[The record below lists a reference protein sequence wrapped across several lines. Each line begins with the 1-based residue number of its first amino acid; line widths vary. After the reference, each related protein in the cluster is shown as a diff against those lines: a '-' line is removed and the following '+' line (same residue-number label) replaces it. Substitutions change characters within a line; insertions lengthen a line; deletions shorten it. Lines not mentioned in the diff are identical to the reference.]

1 MASEELVNRLRERA
15 TTLWQW
21 AGKAE
26 RTTGPSATTEQWR
39 IDGDLHDDAAT
50 EIDRLARE
58 LEATRAA
65 LRIAQTTAANLH
77 DTIRLRDRELEEAR
91 ELLREL
97 AGDDEAGLAWDG
109 GWRCVYCDSRA
120 RYTVLHDGEC
130 PIVRARRVLAN
141 TDTAGPQSADREE
154 RRESD

>member
-26 RTTGPSATTEQWR
+26 RTTGPSATTEHWR

-50 EIDRLARE
+50 EIYRLARE

-91 ELLREL
+91 ERERRII
-97 AGDDEAGLAWDG
+97 EALERSACHDLT
-109 GWRCVYCDSRA
+109 A
-120 RYTVLHDGEC
+120 RYALDAVRRALATDTEASDGE
-130 PIVRARRVLAN
+130 
-141 TDTAGPQSADREE
+141 
-154 RRESD
+154 

>member
-21 AGKAE
+21 AGRAE

-50 EIDRLARE
+50 EIYRLARE

-97 AGDDEAGLAWDG
+97 AGDDEYAGLVWLEKRLVCAYCGGDG
-109 GWRCVYCDSRA
+109 LYSVS
-120 RYTVLHDGEC
+120 HDDEC
-130 PIVRARRVLAN
+130 PIVRARLALA
-141 TDTAGPQSADREE
+141 TDTEGGA
-154 RRESD
+154 

>member
-21 AGKAE
+21 ASRAE

-39 IDGDLHDDAAT
+39 IDRDLHDDAAT
-50 EIDRLARE
+50 EIYRLARE

-91 ELLREL
+91 ERERRIIEVLERSACHDLMARDALDAVRRAL
-97 AGDDEAGLAWDG
+97 ATDTEAN
-109 GWRCVYCDSRA
+109 
-120 RYTVLHDGEC
+120 DGE
-130 PIVRARRVLAN
+130 
-141 TDTAGPQSADREE
+141 
-154 RRESD
+154 

>member
-1 MASEELVNRLRERA
+1 ERA

-50 EIDRLARE
+50 EIYRLARE

-77 DTIRLRDRELEEAR
+77 DTIRLRDRELENARTRLAHIEREVARLVDAEVISEGKAR
-91 ELLREL
+91 EILGVGVDEWREIEDRILR
-97 AGDDEAGLAWDG
+97 AG
-109 GWRCVYCDSRA
+109 
-120 RYTVLHDGEC
+120 
-130 PIVRARRVLAN
+130 
-141 TDTAGPQSADREE
+141 TDT
-154 RRESD
+154 

>member
-21 AGKAE
+21 AGRAE

-39 IDGDLHDDAAT
+39 IDRALHDDAAT
-50 EIDRLARE
+50 EIYRLARE

-91 ELLREL
+91 GRERRII
-97 AGDDEAGLAWDG
+97 EALERSARHDLT
-109 GWRCVYCDSRA
+109 A
-120 RYTVLHDGEC
+120 RYALDAVRRALATDTEASDGE
-130 PIVRARRVLAN
+130 
-141 TDTAGPQSADREE
+141 
-154 RRESD
+154 

>member
-1 MASEELVNRLRERA
+1 L
-15 TTLWQW
+15 
-21 AGKAE
+21 AGKDE

-77 DTIRLRDRELEEAR
+77 DTIRLRDRELEDVR

-97 AGDDEAGLAWDG
+97 AGGDEAGLAWDR
-109 GWRCVYCDSRA
+109 GWHCVYCDSSA
-120 RYTVLHDGEC
+120 LYVVSHDDEC
-130 PIVRARRVLAN
+130 PIARARHFLAD
-141 TDTAGPQSADREE
+141 TDMEGGS
-154 RRESD
+154 